1 MFANFRMEIRVMA
14 TLKFFLD
21 TRAVKPESPA
31 PLKIQL
37 THNRQVGEVIYRIPA
52 FNDLRQQPIR
62 KSNRNARDRDR
73 LNITCSFAVLSS
85 RETMAWIPSLR

>member
-1 MFANFRMEIRVMA
+1 MKREIIYANQFKKDMKLAE
-14 TLKFFLD
+14 
-21 TRAVKPESPA
+21 
-31 PLKIQL
+31 
-37 THNRQVGEVIYRIPA
+37 GEVIYRIPA

-85 RETMAWIPSLR
+85 RETMACIPSLR